1 MKLRLIKF
9 SNVKSTNDEAIKK
22 IKSKKVNAG
31 IVYSYSQTKGRGTMG
46 KKWISFNGN
55 FFITIFFELKKNMP
69 NFKEFSVLNPLILK
83 KLLSR
88 YTNLNIKIKKPND
101 LLINNNKVCGILQET
116 LKIEKK
122 LFLVIGVGVNTIIS
136 PKSENIK
143 AISLKE
149 SSKVM
154 IKNLDILENLKDE
167 YEKIFFNYKLNKCFL

>member
-22 IKSKKVNAG
+22 IKSKKVHAG
-31 IVYSYSQTKGRGTMG
+31 IVYSYSQTKGRGTIG

-122 LFLVIGVGVNTIIS
+122 IFLVIGVGVNTLIS
-136 PKSENIK
+136 PKS
-143 AISLKE
+143 
-149 SSKVM
+149 
-154 IKNLDILENLKDE
+154 
-167 YEKIFFNYKLNKCFL
+167 

>member
-22 IKSKKVNAG
+22 IKSKKVHAG

-149 SSKVM
+149 SSNLMV
-154 IKNLDILENLKDE
+154 KNLDILENLKDE
-167 YEKIFFNYKLNKCFL
+167 YEKIFLNYKLNKCFL

>member
-1 MKLRLIKF
+1 MKLKLIKF

-22 IKSKKVNAG
+22 IKSKKVHAG
-31 IVYSYSQTKGRGTMG
+31 IVYSYSQTEGRGTMG

-167 YEKIFFNYKLNKCFL
+167 YEKIFLNYKLNKCFL

>member
-22 IKSKKVNAG
+22 IKSKKVRAG

-101 LLINNNKVCGILQET
+101 LLINNKKVCGILQET

-136 PKSENIK
+136 PKSKNIK

-154 IKNLDILENLKDE
+154 VKNLDILENLKDE
-167 YEKIFFNYKLNKCFL
+167 YEKIFLNYKLNKCFL

>member
-1 MKLRLIKF
+1 MKLKLIKF

-22 IKSKKVNAG
+22 IKSKKVHAG

-149 SSKVM
+149 SSKLM
-154 IKNLDILENLKDE
+154 FKNLDILEDLKDE
-167 YEKIFFNYKLNKCFL
+167 YEKIFLNYKLNKCFL

>member
-22 IKSKKVNAG
+22 IKSKKVHAG

-88 YTNLNIKIKKPND
+88 YTNLKIKIKKPND
-101 LLINNNKVCGILQET
+101 LLINNKKVCGILQET
-116 LKIEKK
+116 YKIEKWDK
-122 LFLVIGVGVNTIIS
+122 I
-136 PKSENIK
+136 
-143 AISLKE
+143 
-149 SSKVM
+149 
-154 IKNLDILENLKDE
+154 DE
-167 YEKIFFNYKLNKCFL
+167 YSAVALAFADHKQSLQGMKFVKILV

>member
-1 MKLRLIKF
+1 MKLKLIKF

-22 IKSKKVNAG
+22 IKSKKVHAG

-167 YEKIFFNYKLNKCFL
+167 YEKIFLNYKLNKCFL

>member
-22 IKSKKVNAG
+22 IKSKKAHAG

-136 PKSENIK
+136 PKSKNIK
-143 AISLKE
+143 GISLKE

-154 IKNLDILENLKDE
+154 VKNLDILENLKDE
-167 YEKIFFNYKLNKCFL
+167 YEKIFLNYKLNKCFL